1 MIKSFKKIALGA
13 ALLVSA
19 TYFSQEISITKE
31 QLPQS
36 ITQYIH
42 TNFPGKSLSKISKEK
57 KMGKMEY
64 EIYLDNG
71 TKLEFNNSVINEI
84 ESTEKLPDA
93 VIPKNILAYTKKNY
107 PQNFITEWKL
117 SFNKHNQAHIV
128 RAAQEG
134 IVFSFCYGM
143 EVMQHMGMNIN
154 KIHAGKAN
162 MFLSPMFRDTLAG
175 VSGAT
180 IELYDTDGSVGAA
193 KGAGIGAGI
202 YKDNVEAFSTL
213 KKLGVI
219 EPDEAKRDAYLSAYA
234 EWKEELVASIN
245 K

>member
-93 VIPKNILAYTKKNY
+93 VIPKNILAYPKKNY

-117 SFNKHNQAHIV
+117 SYNKHKIELNSGVKLEFNKKGQ
-128 RAAQEG
+128 
-134 IVFSFCYGM
+134 
-143 EVMQHMGMNIN
+143 
-154 KIHAGKAN
+154 
-162 MFLSPMFRDTLAG
+162 FLRIDH
-175 VSGAT
+175 
-180 IELYDTDGSVGAA
+180 
-193 KGAGIGAGI
+193 
-202 YKDNVEAFSTL
+202 
-213 KKLGVI
+213 
-219 EPDEAKRDAYLSAYA
+219 
-234 EWKEELVASIN
+234 
-245 K
+245 

>member
-19 TYFSQEISITKE
+19 TYFSQEISITQE
-31 QLPQS
+31 QLTQS

-117 SFNKHNQAHIV
+117 SYNKHKIELNSGVELEFNKKGQ
-128 RAAQEG
+128 
-134 IVFSFCYGM
+134 
-143 EVMQHMGMNIN
+143 
-154 KIHAGKAN
+154 
-162 MFLSPMFRDTLAG
+162 FLR
-175 VSGAT
+175 
-180 IELYDTDGSVGAA
+180 I
-193 KGAGIGAGI
+193 
-202 YKDNVEAFSTL
+202 DN
-213 KKLGVI
+213 
-219 EPDEAKRDAYLSAYA
+219 
-234 EWKEELVASIN
+234 
-245 K
+245 

>member
-31 QLPQS
+31 QLPQA

-93 VIPKNILAYTKKNY
+93 VIPKNILAYAKKNY

-117 SFNKHNQAHIV
+117 SYNKHKIELNSGVELEFNKKGQ
-128 RAAQEG
+128 
-134 IVFSFCYGM
+134 
-143 EVMQHMGMNIN
+143 
-154 KIHAGKAN
+154 
-162 MFLSPMFRDTLAG
+162 FLRIDH
-175 VSGAT
+175 
-180 IELYDTDGSVGAA
+180 
-193 KGAGIGAGI
+193 
-202 YKDNVEAFSTL
+202 
-213 KKLGVI
+213 
-219 EPDEAKRDAYLSAYA
+219 
-234 EWKEELVASIN
+234 
-245 K
+245 